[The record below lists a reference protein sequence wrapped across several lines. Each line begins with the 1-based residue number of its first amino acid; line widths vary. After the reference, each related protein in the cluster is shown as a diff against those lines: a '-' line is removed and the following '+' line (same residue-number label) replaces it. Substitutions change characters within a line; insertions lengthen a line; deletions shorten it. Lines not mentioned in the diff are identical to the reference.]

1 MYTFWNN
8 ILKFPRFFISVL
20 LGFLLTIFN
29 FTIKLFNGPKQSLLI
44 TITLCFVSVFLVQIL
59 KLMLAIN

>member
-1 MYTFWNN
+1 MHIFWNN

-20 LGFLLTIFN
+20 LGFLLTN
-29 FTIKLFNGPKQSLLI
+29 FYTTIKLLKKTKNNTLIIFVISLLSI
-44 TITLCFVSVFLVQIL
+44 FLTQIL